1 MTLFREHGYSLKSKW
16 GKESHVTSD
25 QPDASIKKEN
35 RISQKQKLRF
45 FFFKK
50 NMCLICLAEKLCQP
64 PTTNFKQQYNDFI
77 C

>member
-25 QPDASIKKEN
+25 QPDASIKKRTESLKN
-35 RISQKQKLRF
+35 KNWD